1 MFYPSL
7 LRSTLFG
14 EAITRRRKDDYRVA
28 SRHEDLVS
36 HDGISPHVCAPM
48 VVPHGAVV
56 LERGNA
62 SGSAGDACRDAAA
75 QAQRAERAVDGG
87 GVSVLQA
94 LDVSP
99 SALRMHAQRG
109 ARFDHYCTCNSFPP

>member
-1 MFYPSL
+1 M
-7 LRSTLFG
+7 T
-14 EAITRRRKDDYRVA
+14 IVWA

-36 HDGISPHVCAPM
+36 HDGVSLHVCDPM

-56 LERGNA
+56 LERGNP
-62 SGSAGDACRDAAA
+62 SGSAGDTCRDAAA

-87 GVSVLQA
+87 VVSVPQA

-99 SALRMHAQRG
+99 SALRINAQRG
-109 ARFDHYCTCNSFPP
+109 VRFDHYCTCNCLSTNRAIPISQIPSDLVVK